1 MVEST
6 GSDDIINV
14 PPSPFSCAFLCTGSI
29 LGRLFAL
36 RYQDDSSSRLL
47 SHFLS
52 SSQFQ
57 PESQNGVSLAVI
69 GSLTHHG
76 SRERENVV
84 GKVQCSDWPGLGH
97 MLTLGTEGVSAPLD
111 HRAEGGSGRRNS
123 SLRRIQGQTN
133 QDNTYM

>member
-6 GSDDIINV
+6 GSDDIISV

-29 LGRLFAL
+29 LGRLFSL
-36 RYQDDSSSRLL
+36 RCQDDSSSRLL

-76 SRERENVV
+76 SREREREKTWWGRCSVLIGQAWVTCSLLELKGYQLPWTIGQKEVV
-84 GKVQCSDWPGLGH
+84 
-97 MLTLGTEGVSAPLD
+97 
-111 HRAEGGSGRRNS
+111 AEGIV
-123 SLRRIQGQTN
+123 L
-133 QDNTYM
+133 